1 MRGGALG
8 QRRGPARVTASLK
21 SSLPWTSSPPFA
33 ASRLTPAARAKRI
46 TLLRCAPPKDGGVA
60 AASSDEH
67 ADEGVDPDELLAAQ
81 LEEVERERVRFRE
94 IATAEKNR
102 ENDELERRSELE
114 AVAESKAQFAVK
126 AWEDHA
132 QAEVTPRNTLEN
144 CLTHLLD
151 GGRKT
156 FILFLT
162 ISSSHLPRRR
172 CRRRRSSWPRR

>member
-1 MRGGALG
+1 
-8 QRRGPARVTASLK
+8 VTASLK

-33 ASRLTPAARAKRI
+33 ASRLTPATRAKRI

-60 AASSDEH
+60 AASGDEH
-67 ADEGVDPDELLAAQ
+67 AADEAVVPGELLAAQ

-132 QAEVTPRNTLEN
+132 QAEVTPHNT
-144 CLTHLLD
+144 
-151 GGRKT
+151 
-156 FILFLT
+156 
-162 ISSSHLPRRR
+162 
-172 CRRRRSSWPRR
+172 